1 MNGRSLVVGLL
12 SAFAAGTALAGELW
26 HEAPAGVPGA
36 VLVTS
41 TEEGKTSFECV
52 GYADLAA
59 GRKMTPDTVFWMA
72 SNTKG
77 VAAATALAAIGEGKL
92 LLDDPVEKYFPSW
105 KKLTAKERPTL
116 RMLLAHTSGLPFF
129 TDRPLPGPG
138 MAALAER
145 AAEQPLAYEPGTKYL
160 YSNWGIDV
168 AMAMVEKATGKPFD
182 VVMSEL
188 VFKPLGMTDTTFVPS
203 ADQRAR
209 RAVVYRLSD
218 TKAPEPMTPV
228 RGLAAPYL
236 RYGEIPEA
244 GGGLLSTP
252 RDMIKFFRMIADGGK
267 APDGTVIVPP
277 YLMKAWQ
284 TRQTPAALADNR
296 YSLGMNADEKG
307 NVAHGGQC
315 GTWGE
320 ANVRSKRARLFMVNF
335 GGRSAAYSDFREN
348 WMKVTD
354 LDSKWFWYPSH
365 YLGLDRTSEQRQA
378 LIRELWDHPA
388 AAETK
393 LWPEGKVPFKRDD
406 KPLRY
411 VENEL
416 WQRNLVVSDIN
427 DPFFVFYPAKGAK
440 SAPVVV
446 ILPGGGYSVLGWN
459 KEGTEVAQWANA
471 NGLSAAVL
479 LYRAPDQRTAALCDV
494 QRAIGLLRRDATK
507 YGINPAKVGVIGF
520 SAGANLAV
528 AASTNWRKR
537 AYERVDDADDLPCRP
552 DFQLPIYL
560 WDVLARDAKA
570 EWISPL
576 QDNGKEPK
584 IRAEYPIDAET
595 PPAFLAQAKDDFCQI
610 ETTTTY
616 FRALEAAGVK
626 NCKMELMG
634 FGGHGYGLRK
644 VGNPSDVWSDRAAE
658 WLKELL
664 K

>member
-1 MNGRSLVVGLL
+1 MNGTFLVAGLL
-12 SAFAAGTALAGELW
+12 TALAAVTARAGELW
-26 HEAPAGVPGA
+26 HEAPDGVPGA

-52 GYADLAA
+52 GYADLEAK
-59 GRKMTPDTVFWMA
+59 RKMTPDTVFWMA

-77 VAAATALAAIGEGKL
+77 VAAATALAVIGEGRL

-105 KKLTAKERPTL
+105 KQLAAKERPTL
-116 RMLLAHTSGLPFF
+116 RMLLAHTSGLAFF
-129 TDRPLPGPG
+129 TDKPLPGPD

-145 AAEQPLAYEPGTKYL
+145 AAEQPLAYEPGTKYQ

-182 VVMSEL
+182 VVMAERI
-188 VFKPLGMTDTTFVPS
+188 FKPLGMTDTTFVPS

-209 RAVVYRLSD
+209 QAVVYRLSD
-218 TKAPEPMTPV
+218 TKPPEPMKV
-228 RGLAAPYL
+228 DRGLAAPYL
-236 RYGEIPEA
+236 TYGVHPEA

-267 APDGTVIVPP
+267 APDGTVIIPP

-284 TRQTPAALADNR
+284 TKQTPASSANR
-296 YSLGMNADEKG
+296 YSLGMNADEQG
-307 NVAHGGQC
+307 NISHGGQC

-320 ANVRSKRARLFMVNF
+320 ANVKTKRARLFMVNF
-335 GGRSAAYSDFREN
+335 GGKSAAYSDFREN
-348 WMKVTD
+348 WLSVTA
-354 LDSKWFWYPSH
+354 LSSKWYWYPSY
-365 YLGLDRTSEQRQA
+365 YLGKDRTKEQRQA

-388 AAETK
+388 SAETK

-427 DPFFVFYPAKGAK
+427 DPFFVFYPAKGVK
-440 SAPVVV
+440 NAPVVV
-446 ILPGGGYSVLGWN
+446 IFPGGGYSVLGWN
-459 KEGTEVAQWANA
+459 KEGTEVAAWLNA
-471 NGLSAAVL
+471 NGISAAVL
-479 LYRAPDQRTAALCDV
+479 LYRAPNQRKAALCDA
-494 QRAIGLLRRDATK
+494 QRAIGLLRRDAAK
-507 YGINPAKVGVIGF
+507 YGIDPKKVGVIGF

-528 AASTNWRKR
+528 TVSTNWRQR
-537 AYERVDDADDLPCRP
+537 AYERVDDADDQSCRP

-560 WDVLARDAKA
+560 WDVLERDEKA
-570 EWISPL
+570 EWIAPL

-584 IRAEYPIDAET
+584 IRAEYPVDAET

-616 FRALEAAGVK
+616 FRALQAAGVR
-626 NCKMELMG
+626 NCRLELMA

-644 VGNPSDVWSDRAAE
+644 VGNPSDVWSDLAAD
-658 WLKELL
+658 WLKGLL